1 LVYSEFF
8 FRLVYSELVFF
19 RALLFFIV
27 WFIQSFVICK
37 AWFIQRFVYSELCLF
52 RALLFFIV
60 WFIQSFVICK
70 AWFIQRFVY
79 SELCYSQSLVNSEFG
94 LLSFVYLEFGFKQVP
109 LCIIV
114 FITIITKPMFSTSN

>member
-1 LVYSEFF
+1 LVYSEFL

-37 AWFIQRFVYSELCLF
+37 AWFIQSFVYSEFCYLQSLVYSELCLF
-52 RALLFFIV
+52 RALLF
-60 WFIQSFVICK
+60 
-70 AWFIQRFVY
+70 A
-79 SELCYSQSLVNSEFG
+79 EFG
-94 LLSFVYLEFGFKQVP
+94 ILSFVYLEFGFKQVP

>member
-1 LVYSEFF
+1 MVYSEFF
-8 FRLVYSELVFF
+8 FRLVYSELVF
-19 RALLFFIV
+19 
-27 WFIQSFVICK
+27 
-37 AWFIQRFVYSELCLF
+37 F